1 MRIDAHQHFWQYDPR
16 RHNWIT
22 SEMKVLQQDFIPLD
36 LQFILEKND
45 FDGCIAVQAD
55 QSDEETKY
63 LVQLAQEYS
72 FVKGVVGWVDLRAS
86 NIDEQLHQYRDEAIL
101 KGFRHIVEG
110 EEDPDFLQRDSF
122 LKGIESLTKYRYTYD
137 LLIRPRHYAGAITCV
152 QSNPNQTFILDHIA
166 KPPIKSREF
175 EEWALFIEELAAFSN
190 VSCKVSGL
198 ATEADWK
205 SWRLD
210 DFTQYLGHVFDSFGK
225 DRIMFGSDW
234 PVCLLAASYEESVT
248 IVESKLDAFTTA
260 EKEAFWGLNAL
271 KTYNL

>member
-63 LVQLAQEYS
+63 LVQLAKEYS

-86 NIDEQLHQYRDEAIL
+86 NIDEQLHQYRDEAII

-122 LKGIESLTKYRYTYD
+122 LKGIESLTKHHYTYD

-152 QSNPNQTFILDHIA
+152 QANPNQTFILDHIA

-210 DFTQYLGHVFDSFGK
+210 DFTQYLGYVFDSFGK

>member
-1 MRIDAHQHFWQYDPR
+1 MRLDAHQHFWQYDPS
-16 RHNWIT
+16 RHSWIT

-63 LVQLAQEYS
+63 LVQLAKEYS
-72 FVKGVVGWVDLRAS
+72 FIKGVVGWVDLRAS
-86 NIDEQLHQYRDEAIL
+86 NIDEQLHQYKEESII

-110 EEDPDFLQRDSF
+110 EEDPDFLKRDSF
-122 LKGIESLTKYRYTYD
+122 LRGIESLTKQSYTYD

-152 QSNPNQTFILDHIA
+152 ESNPSQTFILDHIA

-175 EEWALFIEELAAFSN
+175 EEWALFIEELAGFSN

-198 ATEADWK
+198 ATEANWK

-248 IVESKLDAFTTA
+248 IVESKLGAFTVA